1 MRQAKCRYR
10 PVQLLAVLSLAGCI
24 VLPQASFM
32 LGRLAL
38 QSMGVENV
46 RIGRWAVPVD
56 ALTLEPTALARAGL
70 DMAGIPVSLEL
81 PLSLTPPDAAPD
93 INLAGYAWQL
103 MVPGAEPVSGDV
115 DDPVALRGGEATT
128 LRLPVAL
135 FPDTPER
142 EGTTYNQKL
151 LALAQQLANQK
162 QLPPGSTLSLTPR
175 LDSDMARLIPAP
187 TITLDISGPSEQRST
202 PGLPVSPGTI
212 SSDPASANPAS
223 ANSVAPASEP
233 SSTSPANQNQVT
245 TP

>member
-1 MRQAKCRYR
+1 MRQGKFRYR
-10 PVQLLAVLSLAGCI
+10 PALLMAATLSLAGCLA
-24 VLPQASFM
+24 LPQASFM

-56 ALTLEPTALARAGL
+56 ALTLEPMALAKAGL
-70 DMAGIPVSLEL
+70 DMAGMPVSLEL

-115 DDPVALRGGEATT
+115 DDPVALRGGEQAT
-128 LRLPVAL
+128 LRLPVNL

-151 LALAQQLANQK
+151 LALAQQLVNRE

-175 LDSDMARLIPAP
+175 LDSDMARMIPAP
-187 TITLDISGPSEQRST
+187 TITLDISGPSEQHSL
-202 PGLPVSPGTI
+202 PGLPISADSASP
-212 SSDPASANPAS
+212 DNAAPAFEP
-223 ANSVAPASEP
+223 APASLP
-233 SSTSPANQNQVT
+233 SGKPDIPEA
-245 TP
+245 